1 MIKNGL
7 LMLLK
12 LFHYLLRVFPINNKK
27 IIFSNFNGRGYG
39 DDPKYICEELLRN
52 DSNYKVY
59 WLVSNK
65 NISIENKK
73 VKKVKFPSLGAL
85 FHLATAKV
93 WVNNV
98 RFPLWVEKRKKQFY
112 VQTWHGGFS
121 LKKIEEDAA
130 DQLDDYY
137 IKTAQHDSKM
147 IDLITSGSLEQT
159 EIYRTGFWYY
169 GDILEKGLPRNDLFF
184 NQTKKEELNQKIR
197 EKYHINKN
205 KKIILYAPTF
215 RTDKNYDYYDI
226 DFDAI
231 IKGLNN
237 KTNQYIFLVKLHPGL
252 KGVAK
257 QGNNY
262 IDVSD
267 YPDVE
272 EILILADILITD
284 YSSIMFSFLLTSNKI
299 YLYAKDLEDYL
310 EKERGLYR
318 EYTSLPFPIAYT
330 KSELVEKIVN
340 NSYTKNSDR
349 IKQFMEEAKFYDQG
363 TASKEVCE
371 IIRTRIK
378 DKK

>member
-1 MIKNGL
+1 
-7 LMLLK
+7 MLLK

-137 IKTAQHDSKM
+137 IKTAKHDSKM

-318 EYTSLPFPIAYT
+318 QYTSLPFPIAYT